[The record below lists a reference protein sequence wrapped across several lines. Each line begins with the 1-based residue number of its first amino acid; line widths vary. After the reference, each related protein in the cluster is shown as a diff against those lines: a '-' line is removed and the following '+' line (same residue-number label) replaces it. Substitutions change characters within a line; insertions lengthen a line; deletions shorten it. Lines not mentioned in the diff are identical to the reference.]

1 MATPV
6 TEKYEEMILDVELV
20 SGSGIYTPICGM
32 TDVTISRSA
41 TVDSSE
47 IPDCDDESRPLS
59 IEKQVRSIEVTV
71 SATGIWAKSSQDS
84 LKQWFYSSATKNI
97 RLRDT
102 AAASGDIETES
113 GPALLTKLDNTR
125 TKGKKVSAEIELQF
139 DGSPTLTDKP

>member
-32 TDVTISRSA
+32 TDVTITRAA
-41 TVDSSE
+41 TVDTSE
-47 IPDCDDESRPLS
+47 IPDCDDESKPLS
-59 IEKQVRSIEVTV
+59 IEKQVRSIDVSV
-71 SATGIWAKSSQDS
+71 SATGIWARSSQDS
-84 LKQWFYSSATKNI
+84 LKQWFYSAASKNV

-113 GPALLTKLDNTR
+113 GPALLSKLDNTR
-125 TKGKKVSAEIELQF
+125 TKGKKVTASIELHF

>member
-6 TEKYEEMILDVELV
+6 TEKYEEMILDVELAP
-20 SGSGIYTPICGM
+20 GSGVYTPICGM

-41 TVDSSE
+41 TIDSSE
-47 IPDCDDESRPLS
+47 IPDCDDESLPLS

-84 LKQWFYSSATKNI
+84 LKQWFYSAATKNV

-113 GPALLTKLDNTR
+113 GPALLSKLDSTR

-139 DGSPTLTDKP
+139 DGSPARADKA

>member
-20 SGSGIYTPICGM
+20 PGSGVYTPICGM

-41 TVDSSE
+41 TIDSSE
-47 IPDCDDESRPLS
+47 IPDCDDESLPLS

-71 SATGIWAKSSQDS
+71 SATGIWAKSSQDA
-84 LKQWFYSSATKNI
+84 LKQWFYSAATKNI
-97 RLRDT
+97 RIRDT

-113 GPALLTKLDNTR
+113 GPALLSKLDNTR
-125 TKGKKVSAEIELQF
+125 TKGKKVSADIELQF
-139 DGSPTLTDKP
+139 DGSPARADKP